1 MMKKITT
8 LLAAGLLGL
17 TLAGC
22 GGEEAEQADEA
33 QTTDEAIGGVV
44 VINPDGA
51 EFYIPPAFAEP
62 EAIENYLQSVRPV
75 IADTARDFSRF
86 VDPSAGLQ
94 DRTLTLSIE
103 VESIEQADQ
112 ALEQGLEALQAVE
125 PPEGLELIHQELVAA
140 YERALPAFDNI
151 LEAFASED
159 VNQLAEAMR
168 EGLPEIE
175 RFNAETRAILQELE
189 RVETANPDDQAESQ
203 G

>member
-1 MMKKITT
+1 MKKITT

-17 TLAGC
+17 TALAGC

-33 QTTDEAIGGVV
+33 QTTEEAIGGVV

-51 EFYIPPAFAEP
+51 EFYIPPASAEP
-62 EAIENYLQSVRPV
+62 EAIENYLQGVRPV

-86 VDPSAGLQ
+86 VEASAGLQ

-125 PPEGLELIHQELVAA
+125 PPEGLEPIHEELVAS
-140 YERALPAFDNI
+140 YERALPAYDDI

-159 VNQLAEAMR
+159 VNQLAGAMR

-175 RFNAETRAILQELE
+175 RFNAQTRAILQELE
-189 RVETANPDDQAESQ
+189 RVEPANPDDQAESR

>member
-1 MMKKITT
+1 MKKRITT

-17 TLAGC
+17 TLVGC

-33 QTTDEAIGGVV
+33 QTSEEAVGGVV

-51 EFYIPPAFAEP
+51 EFYIPPASAEP

-94 DRTLTLSIE
+94 DQTLTLSIE
-103 VESIEQADQ
+103 IESIERTDQ
-112 ALEQGLEALQAVE
+112 TLEQGLEALQTVE
-125 PPEGLELIHQELVAA
+125 PPEGLEPIHEELVAS
-140 YERALPAFDNI
+140 YERALPAYDNV

-175 RFNAETRAILQELE
+175 RFNAQTRAILQELE
-189 RVETANPDDQAESQ
+189 RVETVNPEDRIESR